1 MSMDMKLGLVEKK
14 DPLIQL
20 QVSKS
25 SIKDL
30 FNNILDQTKAF
41 DYQKT
46 LKVVSTKYKATE
58 IEFYPV

>member
-1 MSMDMKLGLVEKK
+1 MKIDHTFKGYAMSMDMKVGLVEKK

-30 FNNILDQTKAF
+30 FNNILD
-41 DYQKT
+41 
-46 LKVVSTKYKATE
+46 
-58 IEFYPV
+58 

>member
-30 FNNILDQTKAF
+30 FNNILD
-41 DYQKT
+41 
-46 LKVVSTKYKATE
+46 
-58 IEFYPV
+58 